1 MTIAISIGIL
11 TIALIG
17 AGFGVYVMLKHLIY
31 EILSIYEFDFE
42 DDD

>member
-17 AGFGVYVMLKHLIY
+17 TGFGVYVMLKPLIY
-31 EILSIYEFDFE
+31 EIFSIYESDFE